1 MQQLYHWT
9 FQPKLAFASQMWLV
23 NHSNAVQSVI
33 NRTLLQRQEVLKT
46 VVEPMEGEGM
56 PVGQGTVNAS
66 VQLLL
71 PGQGL
76 QLPNFLLPGEA
87 HGDRATCSERCTT
100 LEQIETMFR
109 ASTDLKVHIFA
120 ASACHC

>member
-1 MQQLYHWT
+1 MLLMIYT
-9 FQPKLAFASQMWLV
+9 DM
-23 NHSNAVQSVI
+23 VQSVI

-46 VVEPMEGEGM
+46 VVEQMEGEGT

-76 QLPNFLLPGEA
+76 RLPHFLLPGEA

-100 LEQIETMFR
+100 LEQIEIMFR
-109 ASTDLKVHIFA
+109 ASTDLKVQCPLTCPGIWK
-120 ASACHC
+120 